1 MKYEDDYIYSRDID
15 WFCVING
22 LFVHV
27 ASAGGML
34 PDAVNDRD
42 KLREIQRTVFFAP
55 NLYSEKQI
63 NLNKQFLDERF
74 GNDEKEK
81 KEYLESFMAMS
92 RKGFISVDRTHI
104 ADKSSNIYH
113 IVCMPPNDGNLPKIE
128 NLCHYLC
135 NDANMLNAPK
145 GNIALFDTIVSE

>member
-1 MKYEDDYIYSRDID
+1 M
-15 WFCVING
+15 
-22 LFVHV
+22 
-27 ASAGGML
+27 
-34 PDAVNDRD
+34 
-42 KLREIQRTVFFAP
+42 REIQRTVFFAP

-74 GNDEKEK
+74 GNDEKAK